1 MWNLL
6 GRVVVGSW
14 IARRVGSWLAE
25 GDEACG
31 VERGRRRG
39 EVERGLVRAV
49 EVGDYGE
56 FKRLY
61 RLEYPAEDESRIE
74 EEWEWRVECSEEN

>member
-39 EVERGLVRAV
+39 EVGRGLVRVV
-49 EVGDYGE
+49 EVGIMGSSSVCTGLSILP
-56 FKRLY
+56 RM
-61 RLEYPAEDESRIE
+61 
-74 EEWEWRVECSEEN
+74 RVG